1 MNINTTERRRFLRYL
16 AAAIPLPCLAG
27 APPRPL
33 VGLPDLEPWVLH
45 TPSGVRGP
53 FIELVR
59 ALGAASG
66 QVLVPYLAP
75 YARVLS
81 GLEGGSLDAM
91 VAIASERL
99 LRQADEIMVLGPER
113 VLLVLPQGAHPDVL
127 RGATVGQLRWTGL
140 ATAELAALGARA
152 YETGSHLQGWRM
164 FQAGR
169 LDAVVIPGTACDC
182 FARHGRL
189 SRPWSAIELRRTA
202 VSLFWSRRSALP
214 EAGAQ
219 LRRALQ
225 DQDPASLLARARL
238 AARRS

>member
-1 MNINTTERRRFLRYL
+1 MNMITTERRRFLRYL
-16 AAAIPLPCLAG
+16 AAAVPLPCLGA

-33 VGLPDLEPWVLH
+33 VGVPDLEPWVLH
-45 TPSGVRGP
+45 TRSGVRGP

-59 ALGAASG
+59 SLREASG
-66 QVLVPYLAP
+66 QLLVPYVAP

-99 LRQADEIMVLGPER
+99 LRQADELLVLGPER
-113 VLLVLPQGAHPDVL
+113 VLLVLPQGAHPDTL
-127 RGATVGQLRWTGL
+127 RGAAVGQLRWTGL
-140 ATAELAALGARA
+140 ATAELVALGARP

-169 LDAVVIPGTACDC
+169 LQAVVIPGTACDC
-182 FARHGRL
+182 FARHATPL
-189 SRPWSAIELRRTA
+189 RPWTAIELRRTWL
-202 VSLFWSRRSALP
+202 SLFWSRRSTLP

-219 LRRALQ
+219 LRHALRGQ
-225 DQDPASLLARARL
+225 DCAGLLARARL
-238 AARRS
+238 AARQG